1 MKLNLKALSLT
12 SGILWALA
20 LFLTGILN
28 LIWHSYGEAFLKLMA
43 SIYPGY
49 HAAHSLGDLI
59 VGTLYAFLDGAIC
72 GLVFGWLYNFF
83 LGKGNMSKPSAV

>member
-1 MKLNLKALSLT
+1 MKLDLKALSLT

-20 LFLTGILN
+20 LFLTGIFN
-28 LIWHSYGEAFLKLMA
+28 LIWPGYGEAFLRLMA

-59 VGTLYAFLDGAIC
+59 VGTLYAFLDGVIC
-72 GLVFGWLYNFF
+72 GFVFGLLYNLF
-83 LGKGNMSKPSAV
+83 LRKGHLSKP

>member
-1 MKLNLKALSLT
+1 MKLDLKALSLT

-20 LFLTGILN
+20 LFLTGIFN
-28 LIWHSYGEAFLKLMA
+28 LIWPGYGEAFLRLMA

-59 VGTLYAFLDGAIC
+59 VGTLYAFLDGVFC
-72 GLVFGWLYNFF
+72 GFVFGFLYNLF
-83 LGKGNMSKPSAV
+83 LRKGHLSKP